1 MAADGYGLLMGALG
15 LGAVLAALNLPRLYR
30 DFTLR
35 KLIAGGVAFFALAT
49 AGAALLESVW
59 AVWPVLVAA
68 GMAWMAVNATA
79 STIVQTCAAD
89 WVRARVASAS
99 VQRSQEHTKL
109 NRSICIQRSPPR
121 A

>member
-79 STIVQTCAAD
+79 STIVQTCAAGA
-89 WVRARVASAS
+89 VISAGGSMGRVMRASAATL
-99 VQRSQEHTKL
+99 R
-109 NRSICIQRSPPR
+109 
-121 A
+121 